1 MESTSVPA
9 THCQATYTNNI
20 PAPSYQPRRLRVP
33 PAPHSSGKAPTL
45 HYLHGWQHKFLFWRW
60 WWPIPRIW
68 NRLLILT
75 HILPVAVAVGKVVAA
90 IFWHLFKN
98 EISFILC
105 RFVFRKI
112 ASVMTIIN
120 KAISRKILAE
130 MAQNFY
136 GEMIKGVVDI
146 NRRIMALD
154 AELHSDLERL
164 LLEDGSDQESLWGIN
179 LYPGVEGDDFIE
191 FDSLINISPRR
202 NNFSRDVE
210 DDAIRSQIRSI
221 VNNLI
226 K

>member
-1 MESTSVPA
+1 
-9 THCQATYTNNI
+9 
-20 PAPSYQPRRLRVP
+20 
-33 PAPHSSGKAPTL
+33 
-45 HYLHGWQHKFLFWRW
+45 
-60 WWPIPRIW
+60 
-68 NRLLILT
+68 
-75 HILPVAVAVGKVVAA
+75 
-90 IFWHLFKN
+90 
-98 EISFILC
+98 
-105 RFVFRKI
+105 
-112 ASVMTIIN
+112 MTIIN

-136 GEMIKGVVDI
+136 GEMIKGVEDI

>member
-1 MESTSVPA
+1 
-9 THCQATYTNNI
+9 
-20 PAPSYQPRRLRVP
+20 
-33 PAPHSSGKAPTL
+33 
-45 HYLHGWQHKFLFWRW
+45 
-60 WWPIPRIW
+60 
-68 NRLLILT
+68 
-75 HILPVAVAVGKVVAA
+75 
-90 IFWHLFKN
+90 
-98 EISFILC
+98 
-105 RFVFRKI
+105 
-112 ASVMTIIN
+112 MTIIN
-120 KAISRKILAE
+120 QAISRKILAE

-191 FDSLINISPRR
+191 FDSLNNISPRR

-221 VNNLI
+221 FKNLI

>member
-1 MESTSVPA
+1 M
-9 THCQATYTNNI
+9 
-20 PAPSYQPRRLRVP
+20 R
-33 PAPHSSGKAPTL
+33 
-45 HYLHGWQHKFLFWRW
+45 
-60 WWPIPRIW
+60 
-68 NRLLILT
+68 
-75 HILPVAVAVGKVVAA
+75 
-90 IFWHLFKN
+90 
-98 EISFILC
+98 

-112 ASVMTIIN
+112 ASIMTIIN
-120 KAISRKILAE
+120 QAISRKMLAE

-146 NRRIMALD
+146 DRRIMALD
-154 AELHSDLERL
+154 AELHSDLEKF
-164 LLEDGSDQESLWGIN
+164 LLEDGSDQKSLWGIN
-179 LYPGVEGDDFIE
+179 LYPDVEGDDFIE

>member
-1 MESTSVPA
+1 M
-9 THCQATYTNNI
+9 
-20 PAPSYQPRRLRVP
+20 R
-33 PAPHSSGKAPTL
+33 
-45 HYLHGWQHKFLFWRW
+45 
-60 WWPIPRIW
+60 
-68 NRLLILT
+68 
-75 HILPVAVAVGKVVAA
+75 
-90 IFWHLFKN
+90 
-98 EISFILC
+98 

-112 ASVMTIIN
+112 AGIMTIIN
-120 KAISRKILAE
+120 QAISRKILAE

-146 NRRIMALD
+146 DRQIMALD

>member
-20 PAPSYQPRRLRVP
+20 PAPSYQPRRLRVT

-45 HYLHGWQHKFLFWRW
+45 HYLHRWQHKFLFWRL

-75 HILPVAVAVGKVVAA
+75 HILPMAVAVGKVVAA

-112 ASVMTIIN
+112 VSVMTIID
-120 KAISRKILAE
+120 KAISRKRLTE
-130 MAQNFY
+130 LAQNFY

-146 NRRIMALD
+146 DRQIMALD
-154 AELHSDLERL
+154 AELHSDLEKL
-164 LLEDGSDQESLWGIN
+164 LLENGSNQESLWGIN
-179 LYPGVEGDDFIE
+179 LYPDVEGDDFIE
-191 FDSLINISPRR
+191 FDSLIDISPRR
-202 NNFSRDVE
+202 NNFSRNVE
-210 DDAIRSQIRSI
+210 DEAIRGQIRSI